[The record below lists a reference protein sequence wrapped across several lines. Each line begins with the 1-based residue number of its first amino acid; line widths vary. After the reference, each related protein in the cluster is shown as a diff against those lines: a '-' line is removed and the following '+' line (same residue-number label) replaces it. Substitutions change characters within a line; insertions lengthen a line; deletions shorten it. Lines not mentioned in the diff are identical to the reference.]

1 MANTV
6 KLGTIN
12 MPKLLRHVSHRTN
25 QVRNLVFQRDAIY
38 NKEVMTTKASST
50 SGRGGGTTSLTG
62 PSVSFGYESD
72 TNTTIDGTAANTAY
86 HVTTPELLFPGL
98 QALQSPITSRSGN
111 LERTGHR
118 ISGECTFYLP
128 NLDTIRALDNFSE
141 NTQFDEFESHD
152 KFLDMERIIQN
163 PADVTSTGQQTIDLS
178 PGSTYPAGYEIDR
191 IQFKIKTDTTSG
203 GDLVYFKL
211 TWQQCSVFSLS

>member
-62 PSVSFGYESD
+62 PSVSL
-72 TNTTIDGTAANTAY
+72 
-86 HVTTPELLFPGL
+86 VVLL
-98 QALQSPITSRSGN
+98 AMSP
-111 LERTGHR
+111 
-118 ISGECTFYLP
+118 
-128 NLDTIRALDNFSE
+128 A
-141 NTQFDEFESHD
+141 
-152 KFLDMERIIQN
+152 
-163 PADVTSTGQQTIDLS
+163 V
-178 PGSTYPAGYEIDR
+178 
-191 IQFKIKTDTTSG
+191 
-203 GDLVYFKL
+203 
-211 TWQQCSVFSLS
+211 